1 MKLTQ
6 KVLLVFALLVVIG
19 GIAGMAAGSV
29 ISLVAAVISAALLLY
44 SRWLWGQN
52 PLFGFILGLGVSLAL
67 LGRFAGKALSS
78 EEGLTLWPGG
88 VVIFSS
94 VVTIV
99 VLITGFAQER
109 KNASG
114 SQGASAE
121 EEAAPSE
128 TGKADAEEA
137 EEPSSSEEA

>member
-44 SRWLWGQN
+44 SRWLWGLN
-52 PLFGFILGLGVSLAL
+52 PLFGYILWLVVSLAL

-128 TGKADAEEA
+128 TGEADAEEA

>member
-6 KVLLVFALLVVIG
+6 KVLLVFALIVVIG
-19 GIAGMAAGSV
+19 GIAGMVAGSV

-78 EEGLTLWPGG
+78 EEGLTPWPGG
-88 VVIFSS
+88 VVIFAS

-128 TGKADAEEA
+128 TGTVEAAEA

>member
-6 KVLLVFALLVVIG
+6 KVLLVFALIVVIG
-19 GIAGMAAGSV
+19 GIAGMVAGSV

-88 VVIFSS
+88 VVIFAS

-128 TGKADAEEA
+128 TGKVEAAEA